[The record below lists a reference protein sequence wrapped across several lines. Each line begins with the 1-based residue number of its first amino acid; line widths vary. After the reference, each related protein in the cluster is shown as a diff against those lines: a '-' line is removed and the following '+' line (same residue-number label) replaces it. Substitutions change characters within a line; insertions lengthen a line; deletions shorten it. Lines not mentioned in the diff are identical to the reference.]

1 MDAGRAER
9 DPPGLLPLVRLIA
22 GSSLRQRPGRTLFSI
37 LGVGLGIAV
46 AVAVFTL
53 DHNTVLG
60 LSLPGLSDWRPAL
73 EVRPARGLADPHAD
87 LERTAGVASVSA
99 IFQNEV
105 ALRRAQP
112 SGEGVGSESSRAR
125 ENAPLREE
133 ATRARLF
140 ALEAQSARA
149 LDAFRVDEGR
159 ELDPAAREREVL
171 VGREL
176 AEALHVA
183 PGDVLLLARPP
194 RAPRTGCVDGELR
207 ALDPGE
213 VQELQP
219 EQEFRVAGV
228 LAREKLGARSK
239 GLVAIVDYRWGR
251 ELFRGASLDPVYW
264 VRQDPKVDVERL
276 KSSLAKSYSYEL
288 DKSVL
293 VGAAAQERAFRNGV
307 RMAGLLALVLGL
319 YVIFHTLSI
328 ALVERVREIAVLHAL
343 GTTRRQITRIFLCE
357 AGLIASSAAL
367 VGLGLGLGLA
377 RVLLVNG
384 ITTLGTGH
392 RIQLFDVPWATVLSL
407 AGIGVGVALLGSVY
421 PLLRAREQSPVA
433 ALRGE
438 AEPQHAGVARGFH
451 LFAALLL
458 AVLLPALYFV
468 VVPVVGEAQGILIGA
483 VLAAVG
489 LLALLVVL
497 PLLVPSV
504 VRALS
509 NLLAR
514 PLTRAWTF
522 AGRMAAFAIRESGT
536 RIAVSAAAIALVAA
550 AFVGL
555 KGMTA
560 SLRGEIVVWAREGL
574 VDKVYL
580 GRMPPTPLAQLR
592 QVIGKYPGVL
602 AIETGSVRSYAPFLL
617 LGMRVDELVRFGP
630 CHDDARLAQRL
641 ARGEGLILSRQLA
654 RQLGY
659 ALGDRV
665 HVSNAAGAVQDLEV
679 LAISDAYGYFPHPD
693 ERLYGV
699 VGDTFSRRAFCL
711 DVDNLTE
718 CAVVLA
724 PGADPEV
731 VKAAVREMWPAI
743 DVLRYETGRGLLA
756 AHLDDL
762 TRDFRL
768 FDLILGL
775 TALLAGLGVL
785 NGLLLSALERTKEIG
800 VLEALGTSSRQ
811 IAGMVLAESAVV
823 GVIGGAI
830 GTLLGLGLTPVIVRA
845 LEGLSGL
852 DLPEETAGIWL
863 AWVPLGSV
871 ALALAAAVVPIVRMT
886 RTDAV
891 AAVRTG

>member
-1 MDAGRAER
+1 MRGR
-9 DPPGLLPLVRLIA
+9 DPLRTLSLVRTIA
-22 GSSLRQRPGRTLFSI
+22 GTSLRQRPGRTLFSI

-87 LERTAGVASVSA
+87 LEHTAGVAGVSA

-105 ALRRAQP
+105 ALRRARS
-112 SGEGVGSESSRAR
+112 SGEGVGSEHERVK
-125 ENAPLREE
+125 ENAPGGEE
-133 ATRARLF
+133 RTQARLF
-140 ALEAQSARA
+140 ALESASA
-149 LDAFRVDEGR
+149 AELDAFRVADGR
-159 ELDPAAREREVL
+159 GLDPAAREREVL
-171 VGREL
+171 VGSEL
-176 AEALHVA
+176 ADALHVA
-183 PGDVLLLARPP
+183 PGDELLLARPP
-194 RAPRTGCVDGELR
+194 RAPRTGCVDGEVR
-207 ALDPGE
+207 ALDPKEAAE
-213 VQELQP
+213 VPVEQP
-219 EQEFRVAGV
+219 FRIAGV

-239 GLVAIVDYRWGR
+239 GMVAIVDYRWGR
-251 ELFRGASLDPVYW
+251 ELYRGASLEPVFW
-264 VRQDPKVDVERL
+264 VRQDPRVDVERL
-276 KSSLAKSYSYEL
+276 KSSLARSYSYEL
-288 DKSVL
+288 NKSVL

-357 AGLIASSAAL
+357 ALIIAASAAL

-377 RVLLVNG
+377 RVLLLAG

-392 RIQLFDVPWATVLSL
+392 KIQLFVVPWTTVLPL

-421 PLLRAREQSPVA
+421 PLLRARGASPVA

-438 AEPQHAGVARGFH
+438 AQHHTGVARGFH

-468 VVPVVGEAQGILIGA
+468 VVPVVGEAQGVLIGA
-483 VLAAVG
+483 ILAAVG

-497 PLLVPSV
+497 PLVVPGI

-522 AGRMAAFAIRESGT
+522 SGRMAAFAIRESGT

-560 SLRGEIVVWAREGL
+560 SLEGEIVVWAREAL

-580 GRMPPTPLAQLR
+580 ARMPATPLAELR
-592 QVIGKYPGVL
+592 KHLAKFPGVL
-602 AIETGSVRSYAPFLL
+602 AIETGSARSYAPFLL
-617 LGMRVDELVRFGP
+617 LGMRADELARYGP
-630 CHDDARLAQRL
+630 CKDDPRLAAAI

-659 ALGDRV
+659 KLGDRV
-665 HVSNAAGAVQDLEV
+665 HVGNAAGAVQDLEV

-699 VGDTFSRRAFCL
+699 VGDTFSKRAFCL
-711 DVDNLTE
+711 DVDSVTE

-724 PGADPEV
+724 PGGDPDV
-731 VKAAVREMWPAI
+731 VKAAVREMWPTI
-743 DVLRYETGRGLLA
+743 DILRYETGRDLLRT
-756 AHLDDL
+756 HLDDL

-775 TALLAGLGVL
+775 TALLAALGVL
-785 NGLLLSALERTKEIG
+785 NGLLLSALERTKELG
-800 VLEALGTSSRQ
+800 VLKALGASARQ
-811 IAGMVLAESAVV
+811 VAGMVLAEAAVV
-823 GVIGGAI
+823 GVIGGGV
-830 GTLLGLGLTPVIVRA
+830 GTALGAVLTPVIVRA

-852 DLPEETAGIWL
+852 DLPEETAGVWL
-863 AWVPLGSV
+863 LWVPLG
-871 ALALAAAVVPIVRMT
+871 AVVLSLFAALIPIVRMT